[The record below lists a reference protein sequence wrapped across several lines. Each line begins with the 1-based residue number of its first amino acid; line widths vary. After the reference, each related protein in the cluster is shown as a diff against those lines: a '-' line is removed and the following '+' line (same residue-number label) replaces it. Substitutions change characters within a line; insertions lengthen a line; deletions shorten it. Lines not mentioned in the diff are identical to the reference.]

1 MALSCLGEPLQA
13 LLEGMSISRPAYP
26 ELDLHRLT
34 ADEAVTE
41 LESFVHEAYCS
52 GIPAVLVVH
61 GKGTGMLRST
71 VRSWL
76 RDQSLVRSFRPG
88 WTWEGG
94 DGVTVVELGD

>member
-1 MALSCLGEPLQA
+1 VIPS
-13 LLEGMSISRPAYP
+13 SSSYP
-26 ELDLHRLT
+26 ELDLHRLA

-41 LESFVHEAYCS
+41 LESFIYEAYCA
-52 GIPAVLVVH
+52 GTPAVLVVH

-76 RDQSLVRSFRPG
+76 RDQRLVRSFRPG

>member
-1 MALSCLGEPLQA
+1 MIPS
-13 LLEGMSISRPAYP
+13 SSDS
-26 ELDLHRLT
+26 ELDLHRMT
-34 ADEAVTE
+34 ADEAITE
-41 LESFVHEAYCS
+41 LEAFIHEAYCA
-52 GIPAVLVVH
+52 GTPAVRVVH

-76 RDQSLVRSFRPG
+76 RGQRLVRSFRSG